1 MFAKINALLI
11 LLLSVSTITSGQNA
25 LDFDGENDYVQ
36 TNYGGIAGSAPR
48 TVEAWIK
55 APYIPFQHVIV
66 DWGTFATGQRFTLC
80 LIGGF
85 LRAEVSGSGYTGEI
99 LLGDS
104 DWHHV
109 AVTYDPIA
117 PEKFKTYVDGEL
129 ADAFNL
135 PTPVS
140 TGSAVD
146 VMIGRRIDGVNNFE
160 GGIDEVRIWN
170 VVRTPEEIAAS
181 YNREY
186 CDLPVGL
193 MAYYQ
198 FNQGVAGE
206 DNFSETIAFD
216 ETAMSYDGILENF
229 ALTGAS
235 SNWILGPDLNPSF
248 DSDVFICEG
257 ESYTVGGSTYT
268 LDGTYTDI
276 LTSEITGCDSTIIT
290 HLSVTYPV
298 EYIQDIEVCD
308 GETIS
313 VGGSTYAEAGTY
325 TDVLIAEPG
334 GCDSTVITNLTI
346 IEPITAS
353 QTISICAGGVF
364 EIGDSEYSETGEYE
378 DVLTSEVTGCD
389 SVVTTILT
397 VDDLIVFE
405 QEVVGCE
412 GEFFIVGEN
421 EYGTSGTYTDTLS
434 TELGCDSVVTT
445 NLTIITIDNSITY
458 ESGILSAVEDGLEY
472 QWVNC
477 DEGFVSIDGATEQNL
492 TPESTGNYAV
502 IIFNGAC
509 LDTSDCINITDLH
522 ISHQLANQIRV
533 YPNPAND
540 LVWITSDAFT
550 IEQFE
555 LWTLSGK
562 CVMREN
568 IDSKLTL
575 SLDISEIPAGIY
587 AIRLSDH
594 SGQLITLR
602 LIKQ

>member
-1 MFAKINALLI
+1 
-11 LLLSVSTITSGQNA
+11 
-25 LDFDGENDYVQ
+25 
-36 TNYGGIAGSAPR
+36 
-48 TVEAWIK
+48 
-55 APYIPFQHVIV
+55 
-66 DWGTFATGQRFTLC
+66 
-80 LIGGF
+80 
-85 LRAEVSGSGYTGEI
+85 
-99 LLGDS
+99 
-104 DWHHV
+104 
-109 AVTYDPIA
+109 
-117 PEKFKTYVDGEL
+117 
-129 ADAFNL
+129 
-135 PTPVS
+135 
-140 TGSAVD
+140 
-146 VMIGRRIDGVNNFE
+146 
-160 GGIDEVRIWN
+160 
-170 VVRTPEEIAAS
+170 
-181 YNREY
+181 
-186 CDLPVGL
+186 
-193 MAYYQ
+193 
-198 FNQGVAGE
+198 
-206 DNFSETIAFD
+206 
-216 ETAMSYDGILENF
+216 
-229 ALTGAS
+229 
-235 SNWILGPDLNPSF
+235 
-248 DSDVFICEG
+248 
-257 ESYTVGGSTYT
+257 
-268 LDGTYTDI
+268 
-276 LTSEITGCDSTIIT
+276 
-290 HLSVTYPV
+290 
-298 EYIQDIEVCD
+298 
-308 GETIS
+308 
-313 VGGSTYAEAGTY
+313 
-325 TDVLIAEPG
+325 
-334 GCDSTVITNLTI
+334 
-346 IEPITAS
+346 
-353 QTISICAGGVF
+353 
-364 EIGDSEYSETGEYE
+364 
-378 DVLTSEVTGCD
+378 VTGCD

-405 QEVVGCE
+405 QELVGCE

-492 TPESTGNYAV
+492 TPESNGNYAV